1 MKPLLFIAAA
11 CVVLASTI
19 LASASS
25 ETGTD
30 AGVTFVNVSYWSG
43 PAYVVSRVHAAGYGP
58 ADIPLRTAQ
67 AERKCFSAWHGCS
80 ASCILAVGVNPWR
93 CARRREWPE

>member
-25 ETGTD
+25 ETDTD
-30 AGVTFVNVSYWSG
+30 AGLTFVNVSYWSG
-43 PAYVVSRVHAAGYGP
+43 PAYVVSRVHAAG
-58 ADIPLRTAQ
+58 
-67 AERKCFSAWHGCS
+67 S
-80 ASCILAVGVNPWR
+80 
-93 CARRREWPE
+93 